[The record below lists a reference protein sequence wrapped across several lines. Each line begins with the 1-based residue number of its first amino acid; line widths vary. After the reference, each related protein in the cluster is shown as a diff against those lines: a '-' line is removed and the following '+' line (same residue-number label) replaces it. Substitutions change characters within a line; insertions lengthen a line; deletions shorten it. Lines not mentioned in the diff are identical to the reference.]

1 MTFTVADVMTR
12 EVRTVGPSEPVKAC
26 AELMRTHGVGAVP
39 VVVGDHVVGIVS
51 EADLMRVIA
60 PARAQSVPQRRTAG
74 EVMTR
79 EVVTVSPHASVAAA
93 ARVMFDRRV
102 KRLPVIDSGGRL
114 AGIVS
119 RTDILRVFLRTDESI
134 RKEVAHGLLNEF
146 PLLGRGRVE
155 VSVHDGVVRLDGEVE
170 TGSLTGLLVRLIA
183 AVPGVAGV
191 ENRLRAVPDVCAA
204 TANAQPAAAGER
216 RARA

>member
-12 EVRTVGPSEPVKAC
+12 EVRTVRPTEPVKTC
-26 AELMRTHGVGAVP
+26 AELMLRHGIGALP
-39 VVVGDHVVGIVS
+39 VVAGDHLAGIVS
-51 EADLMRVIA
+51 THDIA
-60 PARAQSVPQRRTAG
+60 GLPGQDGPPRRTASD
-74 EVMTR
+74 VMTR
-79 EVVTVSPHASVAAA
+79 DVVTISPQSSVAAA
-93 ARVMFDRRV
+93 ARLMFDRRV
-102 KRLPVIDSGGRL
+102 KRLPVVDSGGRL

-119 RTDILRVFLRTDESI
+119 RTDILRVFLRSDDWI

-155 VSVHDGVVRLDGEVE
+155 VSVHDGVVRLDGDVE

-191 ENRLRAVPDVCAA
+191 ENRLRAVPDLFAA
-204 TANAQPAAAGER
+204 PANGQPAAAGER